1 MNPIT
6 KNDSKVDNGNNYNNL
21 KISKDK
27 NEKESKINYWKKSNV
42 MFKFFG

>member
-1 MNPIT
+1 MHYETKFWKIMNPIT

-27 NEKESKINYWKKSNV
+27 NEKESKINY
-42 MFKFFG
+42 